1 MSTLATRKKE
11 KMIILKKDLFI
22 ERATKEANVLMSNP
36 CRKRQLDGRLQLLT
50 LQIVADYL
58 PSNVKFLET
67 KSKGIRQ
74 DYFAI
79 NTRIKNLHIFNNNTI
94 YIQQYDDMPVTNI
107 IVIKATCKTVY
118 TVKTS
123 EIIDKRLTLKE
134 LQAIPSLKVNEKLA
148 DKLGLL

>member
-1 MSTLATRKKE
+1 MITLKKE
-11 KMIILKKDLFI
+11 LFI
-22 ERATKEANVLMSNP
+22 ERATKEANELKANP
-36 CRKRQLDGRLQLLT
+36 CRKRKLDGRLQLLT
-50 LQIVADYL
+50 LRIVADYL
-58 PSNVKFLET
+58 PANVKFLET
-67 KSKGIRQ
+67 KNKSIRQ

-94 YIQQYDDMPVTNI
+94 YIQQYDDNI
-107 IVIKATCKTVY
+107 LTTILVVKATCKTVY

-123 EIIDKRLTLKE
+123 EVVDKRLTLKE